1 MPTMPNIVTLNTNSA
16 ETLNNIRANA
26 SATYQ
31 SLVPEADVNDIATLH
46 QIGEIVTTYDAVRNE
61 FLSALYNRIG
71 RVLITSKMYDNPW
84 ASFKKGMLEFG
95 ETIEEIFVN
104 IAKPHQFD
112 QQRAETEIFKRV
124 IPDVRSAFHTMNYQ
138 KFYKNTISNDQLR
151 QAFLS
156 WNGITD
162 IIGRIV
168 DSMYTGA
175 NYDEFIV
182 MKYLLCRLA
191 LDGAIK
197 PTVIPEVTSANA
209 NSIVSTIKGISN
221 MMTFLSTNYNANGV
235 YTHTPKEEQYV
246 IEDATFNATID
257 VEVLAK
263 AFNMDKAQFSGQ
275 TKLVDSWGTH
285 DTTRLTELFTNDDG
299 SLDPR
304 YEAFTE
310 EELTLLDS
318 IKAMIIDR
326 DFLMCYDNFVNF
338 TEQYNGQGLYWQ
350 YWYHT
355 WKTFSASPFHNALL
369 FTTEQGSV
377 TQVDVSPS
385 SAEVAKGATLQLKAT
400 VTSTGFADKEVAW
413 SVAGATSP
421 TDATYVDPNG
431 LLHVGADETA
441 KTLTVTA
448 TSVYTGG
455 ISGSATIT
463 VQGN

>member
-221 MMTFLSTNYNANGV
+221 MMTFLSTNYNVNGV

-299 SLDPR
+299 SLDPH
-304 YEAFTE
+304 YKAFTE
-310 EELTLLDS
+310 EELELLDT
-318 IKAMIIDR
+318 IKAMIVDR

-377 TQVDVSPS
+377 TQVEVSPS

-421 TDATYVDPNG
+421 TEATYVDTNG
-431 LLHVGADETA
+431 LLHVGTDETA

-448 TSVYTGG
+448 TSIYTGG
-455 ISGSATIT
+455 VSGSATIT

>member
-1 MPTMPNIVTLNTNSA
+1 MVLLILSVALLIVC
-16 ETLNNIRANA
+16 
-26 SATYQ
+26 
-31 SLVPEADVNDIATLH
+31 
-46 QIGEIVTTYDAVRNE
+46 
-61 FLSALYNRIG
+61 
-71 RVLITSKMYDNPW
+71 
-84 ASFKKGMLEFG
+84 
-95 ETIEEIFVN
+95 
-104 IAKPHQFD
+104 
-112 QQRAETEIFKRV
+112 
-124 IPDVRSAFHTMNYQ
+124 
-138 KFYKNTISNDQLR
+138 
-151 QAFLS
+151 
-156 WNGITD
+156 
-162 IIGRIV
+162 
-168 DSMYTGA
+168 TGA

-197 PTVIPEVTSANA
+197 PTVIPEVTSTNA

-246 IEDATFNATID
+246 IE
-257 VEVLAK
+257 EVLAK

-275 TKLVDSWGTH
+275 TKLVDSWGVH

-299 SLDPR
+299 SLDPH
-304 YEAFTE
+304 YKAFTE
-310 EELTLLDS
+310 EELELLDS
-318 IKAMIIDR
+318 IKAMIVDR

-369 FTTEQGSV
+369 FTTEQGSI

-421 TDATYVDPNG
+421 TEATYVDPNG
-431 LLHVGADETA
+431 LLHVGADENA
-441 KTLTVTA
+441 QTLTVTA

-455 ISGSATIT
+455 VSGSATIT